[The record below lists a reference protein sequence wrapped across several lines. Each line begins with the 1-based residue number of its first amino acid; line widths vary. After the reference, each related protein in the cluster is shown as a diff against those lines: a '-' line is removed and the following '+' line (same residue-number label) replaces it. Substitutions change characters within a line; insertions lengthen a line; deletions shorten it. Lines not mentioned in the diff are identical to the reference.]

1 MDVYFWKVLRRD
13 RGLSR
18 GDTEAAMLEA
28 VTALLGL
35 PK

>member
-1 MDVYFWKVLRRD
+1 VLRRD

-18 GDTEAAMLEA
+18 GDTEVAMLEA